1 MFYVL
6 KQTWFAGADPT
17 EAADSVKQVGTM
29 ATRAQAE
36 AWASSLAHVKAT
48 PHYDAGKG
56 SWCAKAVDALHEF
69 HVSDHPLA
77 RRR

>member
-17 EAADSVKQVGTM
+17 EAADCVKQVGTM
-29 ATRAQAE
+29 ATREAAE
-36 AWASSLAHVKAT
+36 AWASSLAHVKACA
-48 PHYDAGKG
+48 HYDAQKQ
-56 SWCAKAVDALHEF
+56 SWCAKAPDALHEF
-69 HVSDHPLA
+69 HISDHPLA